1 MNRAFFRSLARS
13 LLWLLAVTL
22 PLQGFASAMRSC
34 CVDELAAAVT
44 VTVNVAAGT
53 MAAPQCHSMAD
64 MADMADMAG
73 MSHLQDQPVP
83 MNMAMADG
91 GATPHG
97 HDCSNHGACTVGAT
111 APPGIPAL
119 HALTLRA
126 PPPALAP
133 DSLFAGHIPSGLE
146 RPPRLAHS
154 A

>member
-44 VTVNVAAGT
+44 VTVAA
-53 MAAPQCHSMAD
+53 MPAPQCHD
-64 MADMADMAG
+64 MADMRMQDRPLDM
-73 MSHLQDQPVP
+73 V
-83 MNMAMADG
+83 MADG
-91 GATPHG
+91 GATHHG

-111 APPGIPAL
+111 APPGMAPVQ
-119 HALTLRA
+119 ALTLRA

-146 RPPRLAHS
+146 RPPRSTRS

>member
-34 CVDELAAAVT
+34 CVDELTAAVT
-44 VTVNVAAGT
+44 VVAAQ
-53 MAAPQCHSMAD
+53 APQCHAMNDAAD
-64 MADMADMAG
+64 MQMAHQPMT
-73 MSHLQDQPVP
+73 MSMD
-83 MNMAMADG
+83 DG
-91 GATPHG
+91 GATQHG
-97 HDCSNHGACTVGAT
+97 HNCSSACTVGAT
-111 APPGIPAL
+111 APPGMPAL

-133 DSLFAGHIPSGLE
+133 DSLFAGHIPPGPE
-146 RPPRLAHS
+146 RPPRSTHS

>member
-13 LLWLLAVTL
+13 LLWLLTVTL

-34 CVDELAAAVT
+34 CVDELAVT
-44 VTVNVAAGT
+44 VTGAVEA
-53 MAAPQCHSMAD
+53 MQAPQCHD
-64 MADMADMAG
+64 MGDMAG
-73 MSHLQDQPVP
+73 MHVQNQP
-83 MNMAMADG
+83 MKMAMDDG
-91 GATPHG
+91 GDTHHG

-111 APPGIPAL
+111 APPGMPAL

-133 DSLFAGHIPSGLE
+133 DSLFAGHIPPGPE
-146 RPPRLAHS
+146 RPPRSTHS

>member
-1 MNRAFFRSLARS
+1 MNRAFFRFLARS

-44 VTVNVAAGT
+44 VAAVAPE
-53 MAAPQCHSMAD
+53 APQCHD
-64 MADMADMAG
+64 MGDMAG
-73 MSHLQDQPVP
+73 MSHMQDQPLH
-83 MNMAMADG
+83 MAMDDG
-91 GATPHG
+91 GADHPG

-111 APPGIPAL
+111 APPAMVAL
-119 HALTLRA
+119 QALTLRA

-133 DSLFAGHIPSGLE
+133 DSLFAGHIPPGPE
-146 RPPRLAHS
+146 RPPRSTRS

>member
-1 MNRAFFRSLARS
+1 MNRAFFRSLAHS

-34 CVDELAAAVT
+34 CVDELAVAVT
-44 VTVNVAAGT
+44 LTAVAAQ
-53 MAAPQCHSMAD
+53 APQCHDMGDTGD
-64 MADMADMAG
+64 MADMHM
-73 MSHLQDQPVP
+73 QNQP
-83 MNMAMADG
+83 MTMAMDDG
-91 GATPHG
+91 GATHHG

-111 APPGIPAL
+111 APPGMPAL

-133 DSLFAGHIPSGLE
+133 DSLFAGHIPPGPE
-146 RPPRLAHS
+146 RPPRSTRS

>member
-1 MNRAFFRSLARS
+1 MNRAFFRFLVRS

-22 PLQGFASAMRSC
+22 PMQGFASAMRSC

-44 VTVNVAAGT
+44 VAAEA
-53 MAAPQCHSMAD
+53 MQAPQCHD
-64 MADMADMAG
+64 MGDMAG
-73 MSHLQDQPVP
+73 MHMQDQP
-83 MNMAMADG
+83 MKMAMDDG
-91 GATPHG
+91 GATHHG

-111 APPGIPAL
+111 APPGMPAL

-133 DSLFAGHIPSGLE
+133 DSLFAGHIPPGPE
-146 RPPRLAHS
+146 RPPRSMRS

>member
-44 VTVNVAAGT
+44 VTVAAEA
-53 MAAPQCHSMAD
+53 MQAPQCHDMGDMQMAD
-64 MADMADMAG
+64 
-73 MSHLQDQPVP
+73 QP
-83 MNMAMADG
+83 MKMAMDDG
-91 GATPHG
+91 GATQHG

-111 APPGIPAL
+111 APPGMPAL

-126 PPPALAP
+126 PLPALAP
-133 DSLFAGHIPSGLE
+133 DSLFAGHIPPGPE
-146 RPPRLAHS
+146 RPPRSTHS

>member
-34 CVDELAAAVT
+34 CVDELTAAVT
-44 VTVNVAAGT
+44 VVAAQ
-53 MAAPQCHSMAD
+53 APQCHAMNDAAD
-64 MADMADMAG
+64 MQMAHQPMT
-73 MSHLQDQPVP
+73 MSMD
-83 MNMAMADG
+83 DG
-91 GATPHG
+91 GVMQHG

-111 APPGIPAL
+111 APPGMPAL
-119 HALTLRA
+119 HALILRA

-133 DSLFAGHIPSGLE
+133 DSLFAGHIPPGPE
-146 RPPRLAHS
+146 RPPRSTHS

>member
-1 MNRAFFRSLARS
+1 MNRAFFRFLARS

-34 CVDELAAAVT
+34 CVDELAVVVT
-44 VTVNVAAGT
+44 VTAVA
-53 MAAPQCHSMAD
+53 MEAPQCHD
-64 MADMADMAG
+64 MADMQMA
-73 MSHLQDQPVP
+73 DQP
-83 MNMAMADG
+83 MKMAMDDG
-91 GATPHG
+91 GATHHG

-111 APPGIPAL
+111 APPGMPAL

-133 DSLFAGHIPSGLE
+133 DSLFAGHIPPGPE
-146 RPPRLAHS
+146 RPPRSTRS

>member
-1 MNRAFFRSLARS
+1 MNRAFFRFLARS

-34 CVDELAAAVT
+34 CVDELAAVT
-44 VTVNVAAGT
+44 VTAVA
-53 MAAPQCHSMAD
+53 MQAPQCHDMGD
-64 MADMADMAG
+64 MADMHMA
-73 MSHLQDQPVP
+73 DQP
-83 MNMAMADG
+83 MKMAMDDG
-91 GATPHG
+91 GATHHG

-111 APPGIPAL
+111 APPGMPAL

-133 DSLFAGHIPSGLE
+133 DSLFAGHIPPGPE
-146 RPPRLAHS
+146 RPPRSTRS

>member
-1 MNRAFFRSLARS
+1 MNRAFFRFLARS

-34 CVDELAAAVT
+34 CVDELAVAVAAVHAPAQAQT
-44 VTVNVAAGT
+44 
-53 MAAPQCHSMAD
+53 PQCHDMGD
-64 MADMADMAG
+64 MADMAM
-73 MSHLQDQPVP
+73 QDQP
-83 MNMAMADG
+83 MQMKMAMDDG
-91 GATPHG
+91 GATHHG

-111 APPGIPAL
+111 APPGMAAL

-146 RPPRLAHS
+146 RPPRSTHS

>member
-1 MNRAFFRSLARS
+1 MNRAFFRFLARS

-34 CVDELAAAVT
+34 CVDELAVT
-44 VTVNVAAGT
+44 VTVAVEA
-53 MAAPQCHSMAD
+53 MQAPPCHD
-64 MADMADMAG
+64 MADMQI
-73 MSHLQDQPVP
+73 QDQP
-83 MNMAMADG
+83 MKMAMEDG
-91 GATPHG
+91 GATHHG

-111 APPGIPAL
+111 APPGMPAL

-133 DSLFAGHIPSGLE
+133 DSLFAGHIPPGPE
-146 RPPRLAHS
+146 RPPRSTRS

>member
-44 VTVNVAAGT
+44 VTAAA
-53 MAAPQCHSMAD
+53 MQAPQCHD
-64 MADMADMAG
+64 MGDMQM
-73 MSHLQDQPVP
+73 QDQT
-83 MNMAMADG
+83 MKMAMDDG
-91 GATPHG
+91 GATHHG
-97 HDCSNHGACTVGAT
+97 HDCSKHGACTVGAT
-111 APPGIPAL
+111 APPGVAPVQ
-119 HALTLRA
+119 ALTLRA

-133 DSLFAGHIPSGLE
+133 DSLFAGHIPPGLE
-146 RPPRLAHS
+146 RPPRSTRS

>member
-1 MNRAFFRSLARS
+1 MNRAFFRFLARS

-44 VTVNVAAGT
+44 VAAVALE
-53 MAAPQCHSMAD
+53 APQCHD
-64 MADMADMAG
+64 MGDMAG
-73 MSHLQDQPVP
+73 MPHMQDQPLH
-83 MNMAMADG
+83 MAMDDG
-91 GATPHG
+91 GAGHPG

-111 APPGIPAL
+111 APPAMVVL
-119 HALTLRA
+119 QALTLRA

-133 DSLFAGHIPSGLE
+133 DSLFAGHIPPGPE
-146 RPPRLAHS
+146 RPPRSTRS

>member
-1 MNRAFFRSLARS
+1 MKRAFFRFLARS

-34 CVDELAAAVT
+34 CVDELAVVATVAVE
-44 VTVNVAAGT
+44 A
-53 MAAPQCHSMAD
+53 MQAPPCHD
-64 MADMADMAG
+64 MADMQMA
-73 MSHLQDQPVP
+73 DQP
-83 MNMAMADG
+83 MKMAMDDG
-91 GATPHG
+91 GATHHG

-111 APPGIPAL
+111 APPGMHAL

-133 DSLFAGHIPSGLE
+133 DSPFAGHIPPGPE
-146 RPPRLAHS
+146 RPPRSTRS